1 LKTYTDQQKFR
12 TVIGERNLNP
22 SNRAYRQDF
31 GFRGQ
36 GGDDWSDKESVTR
49 LKWLI

>member
-1 LKTYTDQQKFR
+1 LKNYTDQQKFR

-31 GFRGQ
+31 GFQ
-36 GGDDWSDKESVTR
+36 GSRWRR
-49 LKWLI
+49 LEW